1 MRSGGRA
8 LDGLG
13 VHWATKP
20 NQTPNTTFSYP
31 ESEKTGEKL
40 RFQEGNSPDHPL
52 RSQMKTKCC

>member
-13 VHWATKP
+13 VHGATKP

-31 ESEKTGEKL
+31 ESEKAGEKL

-52 RSQMKTKCC
+52 RSQMKAKCY